1 MTSSH
6 YKVEVLAVYELW
18 KQGVLNF
25 GEVLAITY
33 KKLGLDEVTYTFLVI
48 FSRLIKEKPSSWS
61 LSEIEELM
69 TIDNKTCSQIF
80 VALIQNGFLLVETRE
95 DDDGRHSEKY
105 SLAPLF
111 LKIEAELKREKN
123 AKITTD
129 LQALYHKIEHLF
141 GVLSPRDLELVNMWL
156 GDDGFDVTLIELAL
170 SEMQMYDI
178 RSLKYVDKIL
188 LDWKRKNIYT
198 VDEAKRSLI
207 DFRERRVA
215 KGAPKETD
223 VSANPADYY
232 NWIEEAK
239 QRFK

>member
-1 MTSSH
+1 M
-6 YKVEVLAVYELW
+6 YELW
-18 KQGVLNF
+18 KQGALNL
-25 GEVLAITY
+25 GEILAMTY

-48 FSRLIKEKPSSWS
+48 FSRLIKEKPSSWL
-61 LSEIEELM
+61 LSEIEALM

-80 VALIQNGFLLVETRE
+80 VGLIQNGFLLVETKE
-95 DDDGRHSEKY
+95 DADGRRFEKY

-123 AKITTD
+123 AKVTTD
-129 LQALYHKIEHLF
+129 LQALYDKIEHLF

-156 GDDGFDVTLIELAL
+156 SDDGFDVTLIELAI

-207 DFRERRVA
+207 NFRERKVENQA
-215 KGAPKETD
+215 SKNEDAST
-223 VSANPADYY
+223 NPADYY
-232 NWIEEAK
+232 DWIEEAK
-239 QRFK
+239 QRLK

>member
-1 MTSSH
+1 M
-6 YKVEVLAVYELW
+6 YELW
-18 KQGVLNF
+18 KQGALNL
-25 GEVLAITY
+25 GEVLAMTY

-48 FSRLIKEKPSSWS
+48 FSRLIKEKPSSWL

-69 TIDNKTCSQIF
+69 TVDNKTCSQLF
-80 VALIQNGFLLVETRE
+80 VGLIQNGFLLVETRVG
-95 DDDGRHSEKY
+95 DDGKHSEKY

-111 LKIEAELKREKN
+111 LKIEAELKKEKN
-123 AKITTD
+123 AKMTTD
-129 LQALYHKIEHLF
+129 LQGLYHKIEQLF

-170 SEMQMYDI
+170 SEMQLYEI

-207 DFRERRVA
+207 NFRERKVT
-215 KGAPKETD
+215 KEGAREQD
-223 VSANPADYY
+223 VSVNPADYY

-239 QRFK
+239 QKFR

>member
-1 MTSSH
+1 M
-6 YKVEVLAVYELW
+6 YELW
-18 KQGVLNF
+18 KQGALNL
-25 GEVLAITY
+25 GEVLVITY
-33 KKLGLDEVTYTFLVI
+33 KKLGFDEVTYTFLVI
-48 FSRLIKEKPSSWS
+48 FARLIKEKPSSWS
-61 LSEIEELM
+61 LSEIEEWM
-69 TIDNKTCSQIF
+69 TIDHKTCSQIF
-80 VALIQNGFLLVETRE
+80 VGLIQKGFLLVETQKDE
-95 DDDGRHSEKY
+95 DGRRFEKY

-111 LKIEAELKREKN
+111 LKIEAELKKEKN

-129 LQALYHKIEHLF
+129 LQALYHKIQHLF

-207 DFRERRVA
+207 DFRERKVA
-215 KGAPKETD
+215 NQMPKQVD
-223 VSANPADYY
+223 VSVNPADYY
-232 NWIEEAK
+232 DWIEEAK
-239 QRFK
+239 RRSK